1 MTQVYQDT
9 EKFTTVKVPA
19 SIYKRVRLQSV
30 HRERQVQDI
39 TAEALSDWLK
49 LHEPATDQSLQE
61 TPVAAKG

>member
-19 SIYKRVRLQSV
+19 SLYKRVRLQSV

-49 LHEPATDQSLQE
+49 RHEPADSSTLQE
-61 TPVAAKG
+61 TSVDAKV

>member
-19 SIYKRVRLQSV
+19 SIYKRVRLESV

-49 LHEPATDQSLQE
+49 LHEPATAKSLQE
-61 TPVAAKG
+61 STVAEQG